1 MSKVITLLGSTG
13 SIGTQSLDVCRMHGY
28 EVFGLSANSSVD
40 KLLAQIAEFHPK
52 YVAVTDPA
60 AFDKLSAALAGQA
73 DAPKLLKGA
82 EGLRALACM
91 DGAGT
96 VLNAVV
102 GIAGLDASLA
112 AIESGHDLALANKES
127 LVTGGHLVTDAVKK
141 HGVHLLPVDSE
152 HSAIFQCLQGAQG
165 NTPTRLILTASGGP
179 FRTWKKED
187 IYNARPEQALK
198 HPNWSMGRKITIDSA
213 SMMNKALEVIEARWL
228 FDMPAEKIDVLIHP
242 QSVIHSMVE
251 YADGAVMAQL
261 GTPDMRLPI
270 LYAMSWPERLPTG
283 GRRLDFMQMNAL
295 TFEQPDNDRFP
306 GLRLAYDA
314 LAAGG
319 SMSAVLNGANE
330 VAVDAFLH
338 EKIPFGAIAR
348 LVEETMQAVPV
359 IAHPTLEQVFECD
372 RAARQKAAAL
382 LARFGA

>member
-141 HGVHLLPVDSE
+141 HGVQDVYKRQRFAPRPLHRRGRGYWSCCT
-152 HSAIFQCLQGAQG
+152 AAFARRCLCS
-165 NTPTRLILTASGGP
+165 TP
-179 FRTWKKED
+179 
-187 IYNARPEQALK
+187 
-198 HPNWSMGRKITIDSA
+198 
-213 SMMNKALEVIEARWL
+213 
-228 FDMPAEKIDVLIHP
+228 
-242 QSVIHSMVE
+242 
-251 YADGAVMAQL
+251 
-261 GTPDMRLPI
+261 
-270 LYAMSWPERLPTG
+270 
-283 GRRLDFMQMNAL
+283 
-295 TFEQPDNDRFP
+295 
-306 GLRLAYDA
+306 
-314 LAAGG
+314 
-319 SMSAVLNGANE
+319 
-330 VAVDAFLH
+330 
-338 EKIPFGAIAR
+338 
-348 LVEETMQAVPV
+348 
-359 IAHPTLEQVFECD
+359 C
-372 RAARQKAAAL
+372 
-382 LARFGA
+382 

>member
-82 EGLRALACM
+82 EGLRTLACM

-152 HSAIFQCLQGAQG
+152 HSAIFQSLQGENG
-165 NTPTRLILTASGGP
+165 NRIAKILLTASGGP
-179 FRTWKKED
+179 FRGKK
-187 IYNARPEQALK
+187 P
-198 HPNWSMGRKITIDSA
+198 
-213 SMMNKALEVIEARWL
+213 
-228 FDMPAEKIDVLIHP
+228 
-242 QSVIHSMVE
+242 
-251 YADGAVMAQL
+251 
-261 GTPDMRLPI
+261 
-270 LYAMSWPERLPTG
+270 
-283 GRRLDFMQMNAL
+283 
-295 TFEQPDNDRFP
+295 
-306 GLRLAYDA
+306 
-314 LAAGG
+314 
-319 SMSAVLNGANE
+319 
-330 VAVDAFLH
+330 
-338 EKIPFGAIAR
+338 
-348 LVEETMQAVPV
+348 
-359 IAHPTLEQVFECD
+359 
-372 RAARQKAAAL
+372 
-382 LARFGA
+382 